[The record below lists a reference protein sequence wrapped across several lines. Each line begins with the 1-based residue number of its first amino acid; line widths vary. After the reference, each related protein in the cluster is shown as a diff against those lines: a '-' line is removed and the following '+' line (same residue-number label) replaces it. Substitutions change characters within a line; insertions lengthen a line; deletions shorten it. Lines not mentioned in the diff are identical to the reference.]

1 MKIKKG
7 SLISFFSSGFPS
19 HVRGKAI
26 DLGSP
31 DGKTFFSPFRG
42 TLIKVE
48 RFFVGRPNRFATSPY
63 DYLLLFSVNGKRV
76 KVLHVEPI
84 IQVGEEVK
92 EGQKVGYFINSPYTG
107 GDFLHAHIEGLSFK
121 FSKITN
127 YRESR
132 RGKVVLITDS
142 YFDVE
147 VEDYASAGKLNGVG
161 CCGGLLNT
169 SYPYACYG
177 GIIGGFNGELSFLG
191 INLGRPIYVRRKNV
205 VLFEG
210 KKGLIRTWEMKA
222 SFRILENKPV
232 CGKAFF
238 EAVLS
243 YGGKPRIRFFRRY
256 DGNLGDS
263 VDLGEII
270 RDYMGREV

>member
-1 MKIKKG
+1 MYIKRG

-26 DLGSP
+26 DLSSP
-31 DGKTFFSPFRG
+31 DQRTFFSPFNGKLLRAE
-42 TLIKVE
+42 K
-48 RFFVGRPNRFATSPY
+48 FFIGRPNKYVKSNY
-63 DYLLLFSVNGKRV
+63 DYMLTFLIKDKKI

-84 IQVGEEVK
+84 INEGEEVK
-92 EGQKVGYFINSPYTG
+92 EGQVIGYFVNSPYTG
-107 GDFLHAHIEGLSFK
+107 GDFLHAHIEGVTFK
-121 FSKITN
+121 FRKVSDYK
-127 YRESR
+127 ESR
-132 RGKVVLITDS
+132 RGKVVLVTEN

-147 VEDYASAGKLNGVG
+147 VEDYASAGNLHGVG

-177 GIIGGFNGELSFLG
+177 GIIGGFNGQLSFFS
-191 INLGRPIYVRRKNV
+191 INLGRPVNFKKKNV

-210 KKGLIRTWEMKA
+210 KRGLIKTWEQKA
-222 SFRILENKPV
+222 SFKILANQPV

-243 YGGKPRIRFFRRY
+243 YDGKPRIRFFRKY
-256 DGNLGDS
+256 NGNLGDRI
-263 VDLGEII
+263 DLGEII
-270 RDYMGREV
+270 RYYMG